1 MSAFDR
7 RVDPEVREVRRLE
20 VVNGALGRRRWSAE
34 AKARIVAES
43 LAPGVVISAVARRH
57 DLRPQQLFAWRHQAR
72 QGRLVLPAEA
82 LAFVPVVT
90 DAADAPPTSATFA
103 GSAVVQAAAPAR
115 LIEGGLPTEA
125 LVAHVLVGKY
135 ADHLPLYRQ
144 SQILARQRIEL
155 DRSTLADWVGRAA
168 AELRPLHERL
178 FEYLKGAPK
187 LFMDETR
194 APVLDPGRRRTK
206 TGYLWAI
213 ARDDRPWAGPD
224 PPAVVYLYA
233 PGRGAEH
240 AIRPLAGFKGILQ
253 VDAYAAYNALADPA
267 RDSGPV
273 TLAYCWSH
281 VRRRF
286 YEIAQGGDAP
296 LAEEALRRI
305 AALFGNERMIR
316 GQAPE
321 QRRCVRLDQTKPLV
335 DELRAWLETMML
347 AKVSGGSRIA
357 QAIRYAL
364 KHWAGLTVFLDDGR
378 IEIDSNVVERAI
390 RPIALNRKNAL
401 FAGSDQ
407 GGVHW
412 GVIASLI
419 ETCKLNAVD
428 PEAYLADVLTRLVNR
443 HPASQIDQLMP
454 WAYAPANQV
463 A

>member
-7 RVDPEVREVRRLE
+7 KVDPEVREIRRLE
-20 VVNGALGRRRWSAE
+20 VITGALGRRRWSAE

-43 LAPGVVISAVARRH
+43 LAPGVVVSEVARRH

-72 QGRLVLPAEA
+72 QGRLALPAAE
-82 LAFVPVVT
+82 LSFVPVGAT
-90 DAADAPPTSATFA
+90 DAPPADTPVAPVIGRRAPPAACPSAR
-103 GSAVVQAAAPAR
+103 APH
-115 LIEGGLPTEA
+115 I
-125 LVAHVLVGKY
+125 
-135 ADHLPLYRQ
+135 
-144 SQILARQRIEL
+144 
-155 DRSTLADWVGRAA
+155 RAS
-168 AELRPLHERL
+168 
-178 FEYLKGAPK
+178 PK

-206 TGYLWAI
+206 TGYLWAL

-233 PGRGAEH
+233 PGRGAE
-240 AIRPLAGFKGILQ
+240 LAGFKGILQ

-267 RDSGPV
+267 RDGGPL

-281 VRRRF
+281 VRRHF

-296 LAEEALRRI
+296 LAEEALARI
-305 AALFGNERMIR
+305 GALFGIERTIR

-321 QRRCVRLDQTKPLV
+321 QRRSLRLAQTRPLI
-335 DELRAWLETMML
+335 DDLRAWLEAML
-347 AKVSGGSRIA
+347 AKVAGGSRIA
-357 QAIRYAL
+357 RAIRYAL

-378 IEIDSNVVERAI
+378 VEIDSNVVERAI
-390 RPIALNRKNAL
+390 RPIALNRKNVL

-419 ETCKLNAVD
+419 ETAKLNAVD
-428 PEAYLADVLTRLVNR
+428 PQVYLADVLTRLIKR

-454 WAYAPANQV
+454 WAYANPV